1 MRSAWHDR
9 RLPRRMNPY
18 VGGLRVE
25 QTVAPERRRPIARRR
40 RLHALVDH
48 AATERPDHKNR

>member
-1 MRSAWHDR
+1 
-9 RLPRRMNPY
+9 MNPY